1 MKKKTLKLTW
11 IIVLLGIVV
20 VFASGTVWAKSD
32 KNQNGKIYD
41 GVYIDSVYVGGLT
54 KEEALEEYGK
64 YVENIEDLTLT
75 FNSDMGSF
83 MTTLGEIDID
93 ISVQGAVEQAYNY
106 GRQGNILSRYKE
118 IKGLEKENAVLVPEK
133 TFDEEVLSH
142 KLEEDATSMVK
153 APENASITME
163 DGEFVIHPGVTGTAV
178 DVEKTIQNLEDYLA
192 EAWEQKPVEVEAI
205 IKETDPEYT
214 EEDFRMI
221 DSTLGSFSTN
231 YTSGNSNRT
240 NNLINGT
247 NRINGAVLMPGEQFS
262 VNEGLGERTE
272 ENGYSAAGQY
282 VNNELTD
289 GVGGGIC
296 QVSTTLYNAVL
307 IAELQVDERYPHS
320 LTVGY
325 VKLGR
330 DAAIAGDYM
339 DFKFTNNT
347 NYPIYISGYAGGGSV
362 SFAIYGHDEREE
374 GRTIDFESKVVDTYE
389 PGDPEEILDD
399 TLEEGKR
406 VVEESPHTGYYV
418 ELWKHVYKDGELVDS
433 YLVPWGKSQYSKTNG
448 KVRVGTMKVE
458 QSPETPET
466 PTEQPTETP
475 ETQTTEAPVETG
487 TSETSEEA
495 HSLSQPV
502 KAAEKVSWQNTNRM
516 FFIRRFKGNMY
527 ENR

>member
-1 MKKKTLKLTW
+1 MKKKTWKWTAFA
-11 IIVLLGIVV
+11 LLFGTVV
-20 VFASGTVWAKSD
+20 VFAGNGVWAKAD
-32 KNQNGKIYD
+32 NKNGKIYD

-54 KEEALEEYGK
+54 KEEALDAYGEY
-64 YVENIEDLTLT
+64 VDNIEDLTLT
-75 FNSDMGSF
+75 FHSDNGKF

-93 ISVQGAVEQAYNY
+93 ISVQDAVEQAYNY

-118 IKGLEKENAVLVPEK
+118 IRGLEKENAILIPEK
-133 TFDEEVLSH
+133 TFDEDVLAH
-142 KLEEDATSMVK
+142 KLEEDATEMVK
-153 APENASITME
+153 APENASVTME
-163 DGEFVIHPGVTGTAV
+163 DGEFVVQPGVKGTAV
-178 DVEKTIQNLEDYLA
+178 NVEKTTENLKEYLA
-192 EAWEQKPVEVEAI
+192 KAWEQKPVEVEAVI
-205 IKETDPEYT
+205 EETEPEYT

-221 DSTLGSFSTN
+221 DSVLGSYSTK
-231 YTSGNSNRT
+231 YSAGNSNRI

-247 NRINGAVLMPGEQFS
+247 NRISGTVLMPGEQFS
-262 VNEGLGERTE
+262 VNKGLGERTE
-272 ENGYSAAGQY
+272 ANGYSSAGQY

-320 LTVGY
+320 LTVSY
-325 VKLGR
+325 VNLGR

-374 GRTIDFESKVVDTYE
+374 GRTIDFESKVIDTYE
-389 PGDPEEILDD
+389 PGDPEEIMDD

-406 VVEESPHTGYYV
+406 VVEEQPHTGYYV
-418 ELWKHVYKDGELVDS
+418 ELWKKVYMNGELVDS

-458 QSPETPET
+458 TSVTPET
-466 PTEQPTETP
+466 STEPTTEQPETSS
-475 ETQTTEAPVETG
+475 TEAPTEAPEPTEPTG
-487 TSETSEEA
+487 DTPMTISDRMIF
-495 HSLSQPV
+495 V
-502 KAAEKVSWQNTNRM
+502 KRLRE
-516 FFIRRFKGNMY
+516 IMY
-527 ENR
+527 ENW

>member
-1 MKKKTLKLTW
+1 MKKKTLKWTS
-11 IIVLLGIVV
+11 IVVLLGIVMA
-20 VFASGTVWAKSD
+20 FAGSTVWAKSD
-32 KNQNGKIYD
+32 NKNGKIYD

-54 KEEALEEYGK
+54 KEEALEEYSE
-64 YVENIEDLTLT
+64 YVDNIEDLTLT
-75 FNSDMGSF
+75 FKSDIGTF
-83 MTTLGEIDID
+83 MTTLGEIDIN
-93 ISVQGAVEQAYNY
+93 ISVEDAVDQAYNY

-118 IKGLEKENAVLVPEK
+118 IRGLEEENAILVPEK
-133 TFDEEVLSH
+133 TFDEEVLAR
-142 KLEEDATSMVK
+142 KLEEDATEMVK
-153 APENASITME
+153 APENASISME
-163 DGEFVIHPGVTGTAV
+163 DGEFIVQPGVEGTAV
-178 DVEKTIQNLEDYLA
+178 NVEKTVQNLEDYLA
-192 EAWEQKPVEVEAI
+192 QAWEQKPVEIEAVI
-205 IKETDPEYT
+205 EATEPEYT

-221 DSTLGSFSTN
+221 DSVLGSYSTK
-231 YTSGNSNRT
+231 YSAGNSNRI

-247 NRINGAVLMPGEQFS
+247 NRISGTVIMPGEQFS
-262 VNEGLGERTE
+262 VNKGLGERTE
-272 ENGYSAAGQY
+272 ENGYSSAGQY

-320 LTVGY
+320 LTVSY
-325 VKLGR
+325 VNLGR

-374 GRTIDFESKVVDTYE
+374 GRTIDFESKVIDTYE

-406 VVEESPHTGYYV
+406 VVEEQPHTGYYV
-418 ELWKHVYKDGELVDS
+418 ELWKKVYMNGELVDS

-458 QSPETPET
+458 TPETPET
-466 PTEQPTETP
+466 PIEPTPEQPETPSTEAPTETP
-475 ETQTTEAPVETG
+475 EP
-487 TSETSEEA
+487 SEPSGDTPMA
-495 HSLSQPV
+495 MNDRMIFV
-502 KAAEKVSWQNTNRM
+502 KRLRE
-516 FFIRRFKGNMY
+516 FMY
-527 ENR
+527 ENW